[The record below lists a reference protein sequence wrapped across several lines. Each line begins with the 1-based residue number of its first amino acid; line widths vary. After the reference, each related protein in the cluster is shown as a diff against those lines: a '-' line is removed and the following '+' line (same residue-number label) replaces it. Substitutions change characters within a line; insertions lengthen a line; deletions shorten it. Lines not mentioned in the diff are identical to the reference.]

1 MYITTDQ
8 LKDIGFSVNRLN
20 HIIRRNNNKKKL
32 NTLEFYCI
40 YIILKDIRLTVENIP
55 HTIES
60 GNMVFIGPQKSI
72 EFDTAHGHDVL
83 IITFSSSF
91 YERSVKDSLFLN
103 SKLFFNDNSDIF
115 IAPFVNK
122 EEMRIVFMDRMESFL
137 KKDRSLYISA
147 AHNAIEKLILDA
159 FLHIPTQEVRKD
171 VKFDYLYCVNRFK
184 IILQRDYKTSK
195 KVSHYASELNI
206 TPRKL
211 TEMTEYILGKTAKH
225 VIIEKLIHESKKL
238 LSYSNYTISQIAYE
252 LGFSDEGNFTNF
264 FKKHTQKN
272 PSEMRNN

>member
-1 MYITTDQ
+1 MYIITDQ
-8 LKDIGFSVNRLN
+8 LKDIGFSVNRLD
-20 HIIRRNNNKKKL
+20 HIIKRNNNKKKL

-40 YIILKDIRLTVENIP
+40 YIILKDIRMTVENIT

-60 GNMVFIGPQKSI
+60 SNMVFIGPQKSI
-72 EFDTAHGHDVL
+72 EFETTRGHDVL

-103 SKLFFNDNSDIF
+103 SQLFFNDNSDIF

-122 EEMRIVFMDRMESFL
+122 EEMRIVFMDRMENFR
-137 KKDRSLYISA
+137 KKDRSLFISA
-147 AHNAIEKLILDA
+147 AHNAIERLILDA
-159 FLHIPTQEVRKD
+159 FLYIPTQEVRKD

-225 VIIEKLIHESKKL
+225 VIIEKLINESKKL